1 MTEQIEISKSN
12 PNNTN
17 NFLFCNKDGTPI
29 TAQQLTTF
37 LKLLCRDL
45 NINKGI
51 KTGCSIHMTKHTFV
65 TRCIESHMSLKV
77 ISKLVGTSVQRLEK
91 TYAHILDKFRNEELQ
106 LLNSHYQKNNISIK
120 GNIRENI
127 TSNSNLTQ
135 T

>member
-1 MTEQIEISKSN
+1 
-12 PNNTN
+12 
-17 NFLFCNKDGTPI
+17 
-29 TAQQLTTF
+29 
-37 LKLLCRDL
+37 
-45 NINKGI
+45 
-51 KTGCSIHMTKHTFV
+51 MTKHTFV

-120 GNIRENI
+120 GNITENI